1 MMIKRSLLSIA
12 VAATLFNA
20 APDAMAPDKNDDKK
34 DRSCLAVVAGSVQQP
49 WNGGKN
55 DAEKK
60 FGRLEAPEF
69 SAAAVL
75 DVKFAIVFSKKVA
88 EQFSGVHVVE
98 FRVYTPQGHLYQS
111 LSIPMT
117 SDSGLEGQRHPVP
130 GYPDPMPVQVLKPIH
145 RGNGHGMFA
154 EVTLPV
160 AGTSIVGNSLYGD
173 WKAEAFV
180 ADEIAPCGQQAS
192 FTITQ

>member
-1 MMIKRSLLSIA
+1 MMIKRSLIFLA
-12 VAATLFNA
+12 VIATLLNV
-20 APDAMAPDKNDDKK
+20 APDAMADKK
-34 DRSCLAVVAGSVQQP
+34 DRSCLAVVAGSLEQP
-49 WNGGKN
+49 WKGGKD

-60 FGRLEAPEF
+60 FGSLDAPAF

-75 DVKFAIVFSKKVA
+75 DLKFAIVFSKKVA
-88 EQFSGVHVVE
+88 EQFSAVHIVE

-117 SDSGLEGQRHPVP
+117 NDGRLSGERHHVP
-130 GYPDPMPVQVLKPIH
+130 GYPDPMPVQVLQPIH
-145 RGNGHGMFA
+145 RGGGHGMFA

-160 AGTSIVGNSLYGD
+160 AGTSIVGSSLYGT

-180 ADEIAPCGQQAS
+180 ADEIAPCSQRAS